1 MKLDELFSHYAF
13 ELYDGLRRGWVA
25 YSQFLMR
32 FRVTGIKRII
42 VDLFDDAANIGTVFA
57 LGVIT
62 VALPTLNE
70 TDDIWNS
77 RPTVR
82 GHLH

>member
-13 ELYDGLRRGWVA
+13 ELYDGLRRCWVA

-32 FRVTGIKRII
+32 FRVTGIKRVI
-42 VDLFDDAANIGTVFA
+42 VDLFDDAATFGTVFA

-62 VALPTLNE
+62 FALPTLNE
-70 TDDIWNS
+70 RVAIWY
-77 RPTVR
+77 
-82 GHLH
+82 